1 MTYFITFSNSRKP
14 IILDDVKTFVLL
26 GDLTSVKFYDG
37 STESL
42 FDVLGISAHDY
53 EEG

>member
-1 MTYFITFSNSRKP
+1 MTYFITFCTSRKP
-14 IILDDVKTFVLL
+14 LILDDVKTFVLL
-26 GDLTSVKFYDG
+26 GDSTLVKFYDG

-42 FDVLGISAHDY
+42 SDVLGISAHDY

>member
-1 MTYFITFSNSRKP
+1 MNYYITFASDRKP
-14 IILDDVKTFVLL
+14 IILVDVKTFVLL
-26 GDLTSVKFYDG
+26 GNITSVKFYDG

-42 FDVLGISAHDY
+42 SDVLGISPYDH